1 LSEGPDA
8 SLIEQYHAALQSLI
22 FEGQAFWTRI
32 TAFVLLNSALLVA
45 RSALPQGPGDHW
57 IRISVAVLGSA
68 SALLWGHSA
77 VRAHYIRTYWLT
89 VLRDLE
95 QRLDMGPSGPFTGR
109 ERFLAGG
116 HSRLPGGEELQLPRL
131 ARGNVDD
138 STGLILTLVFLAIWV
153 TALVRL
159 S

>member
-1 LSEGPDA
+1 M
-8 SLIEQYHAALQSLI
+8 

-57 IRISVAVLGSA
+57 IRISIAALGLV

-77 VRAHYIRTYWLT
+77 VRVHYIRTYWLT

-95 QRLDMGPSGPFTGR
+95 RRLDMGPTGPFTGR
-109 ERFLAGG
+109 ERFLSGG
-116 HSRLPGGEELQLPRL
+116 HIQVPGGEELRLPWP

-138 STGLILTLVFLAIWV
+138 STALILTMVFLAIWV

-159 S
+159 A